1 MAVPPMPIYF
11 LLTRFAFDASHIMN
25 RLLFGSHIGRVL
37 DISGFRPRVKPA
49 HGRHAVQTD
58 LTGWQSGSR
67 EKLPGAARS
76 IRDRIS
82 VDHTLNRKTV
92 SYQANKSVPGLRWMR
107 YKEGFSAELAKR
119 LLEQTDSRAVLDPFS
134 GIGTT
139 ALVASGLGM
148 KSVGIDVMPVGNT
161 MALAVMSAANDV
173 DAIQLSAAFSA
184 LQDHLKRGT
193 GMEPLGHVNITRNA
207 YPPDTEAALARAR
220 WFIGRV
226 KDPNLRLILK
236 FACMSV
242 LERISYTIK
251 DGQFLRWDGHSG
263 RLVAGKLNKGK
274 LPTLARALSDLAGIM
289 LADVPHIRNAFG
301 GPRPDIRTG
310 SCLTTLRGLRAG
322 SFDTVLTSP
331 PYANRY
337 DYTRIYALEL
347 AWLGYDQKG
356 FCSLRQEML
365 SATVE
370 NRPKRSLLEAAYGKS
385 TMPATSYG
393 MAAGNKTL
401 RQILGSLNAERE
413 HLNNPHIVRLVEN
426 YFAEMALVISE
437 LGRLV
442 RPEGDVFIVND
453 NVRYHGIDIPVDI
466 ILSEFAEESG
476 FRCESIRT
484 LRRGKGNS
492 SQQMGRFGRR
502 ELRKCV
508 YHWKRRRPA

>member
-1 MAVPPMPIYF
+1 
-11 LLTRFAFDASHIMN
+11 MN

-37 DISGFRPRVKPA
+37 DISGNRPRIKPA
-49 HGRHAVQTD
+49 HVCHATQTD
-58 LTGWQSGSR
+58 LTGWQGGSR
-67 EKLPGAARS
+67 EKLPGAASS

-82 VDHTLNRKTV
+82 VDHTLSRKTV
-92 SYQANKSVPGLRWMR
+92 SYQANKAVPGLRWMR
-107 YKEGFSAELAKR
+107 YKEGFSAELARR
-119 LLEQTDSRAVLDPFS
+119 LLGQTDARAVLDPFS

-139 ALVASGLGM
+139 ALIASGLGM

-173 DAIQLSAAFSA
+173 DVMQLSAAFSA
-184 LQDHLKRGT
+184 LHDHLKHGT
-193 GMEPLGHVNITRNA
+193 GMEPLGHVNITRHA
-207 YPPDTEAALARAR
+207 YPPDTEAALAKAR
-220 WFIGRV
+220 WFIGRL

-242 LERISYTIK
+242 LERISYTRK
-251 DGQFLRWDGHSG
+251 DGQFLRWDKRSG
-263 RLVAGKLNKGK
+263 KPVAGKLNKGD

-289 LADVPHIRNAFG
+289 LADIPHIRNAFG
-301 GPRPDIRTG
+301 GPRPDIMTG
-310 SCLTTLRGLRAG
+310 SCLTALMGFRTG
-322 SFDTVLTSP
+322 SFDAVLTSP

-337 DYTRIYALEL
+337 DYTRTYALEL

-356 FCSLRQEML
+356 FCSLRQDML

-370 NRPKRSLLEAAYGKS
+370 NRPKVGLLEAAYDKS
-385 TMPATSYG
+385 TMPAISYG
-393 MAAGNKTL
+393 MAAGNETL
-401 RQILGSLNAERE
+401 NHILDSLRTERE
-413 HLNNPHIVRLVEN
+413 RLNNPHIIRLVEN
-426 YFAEMALVISE
+426 YFAEMALVIRE

-484 LRRGKGNS
+484 LKRGKGNS
-492 SQQMGRFGRR
+492 SQQMGRFGRH